1 MQSTLV
7 TFSAFATSMP
17 MGHAFVH
24 SPQSV
29 QAAWVRCRNTGL
41 KRAARPFTAPAAPP
55 RGPWHHAAMD
65 SHHFREAL
73 RHGGPIPIDG
83 GLATQL
89 EAQGADLSD
98 RLWSARLLL
107 DEPEQIVAAHLAFYL
122 AGARVA
128 TTASYQAT
136 FEGFAAR
143 GLDHDTAV
151 ALLRRSVELA
161 ETARATAKEAG
172 VAGEL
177 FIAASIGPYGAMLAD
192 GSEYRGGYGLSVTE
206 LADFHRAR
214 MRVLAG
220 TAADVLAVET
230 IPEVAEAVAVAG
242 LLGEVP
248 GTAAWISFSC
258 ADGARLR
265 SGEPVETAVEAVHDA
280 PGVVAVGINCTAP
293 EQVDELLGRVRA
305 TTDLPIAI
313 YPNSGEGW
321 DAVARRWTGD
331 GDGRVDGE
339 AAMRWAAAGATL
351 VGGCCRVSP
360 SQVGAMATALAVA
373 ADG

>member
-1 MQSTLV
+1 
-7 TFSAFATSMP
+7 
-17 MGHAFVH
+17 
-24 SPQSV
+24 
-29 QAAWVRCRNTGL
+29 
-41 KRAARPFTAPAAPP
+41 
-55 RGPWHHAAMD
+55 MD
-65 SHHFREAL
+65 SHHFRDAL

-98 RLWSARLLL
+98 RLWSARLLVE
-107 DEPEQIVAAHLAFYL
+107 EPEAIVAAHRAFYL

-143 GLDHDTAV
+143 GLDHDMAV

-161 ETARATAKEAG
+161 ATARAKALEAG

-192 GSEYRGGYGLSVTE
+192 GSEYRGNNGRSVTE
-206 LADFHRAR
+206 LADFHRER

-230 IPEVAEAVAVAG
+230 IPEITEAVAVAG

-265 SGEPVETAVEAVHDA
+265 SGEPIEAAVEAVHDA

-293 EQVDELLGRVRA
+293 EHVDELIASIRT
-305 TTDLPIAI
+305 TTDLPIVV
-313 YPNSGEGW
+313 YPNSGECW
-321 DAVARRWTGD
+321 DAAAR
-331 GDGRVDGE
+331 
-339 AAMRWAAAGATL
+339 
-351 VGGCCRVSP
+351 
-360 SQVGAMATALAVA
+360 
-373 ADG
+373 